1 MGRPS
6 PSPDSHPNP
15 NPNPNSHPNPNRN
28 PHRNPNPNPELEQV
42 LRMMGRLKHRMET
55 EGVWDQTAY
64 NEEMW
69 YAALPIS
76 PHVSPYLPVQCGT
89 TRRCGTPRCRATP

>member
-15 NPNPNSHPNPNRN
+15 NPNPNSHPNPNPN
-28 PHRNPNPNPELEQV
+28 PHRSPEPKPELEQV

-55 EGVWDQTAY
+55 EGVWEQTAY

-69 YAALPIS
+69 YA
-76 PHVSPYLPVQCGT
+76 
-89 TRRCGTPRCRATP
+89 

>member
-15 NPNPNSHPNPNRN
+15 NPHPTSHPNPNPN
-28 PHRNPNPNPELEQV
+28 PHRNPEPNPHRSPEPNPHRSPEPKPELEQV

-69 YAALPIS
+69 CA
-76 PHVSPYLPVQCGT
+76 
-89 TRRCGTPRCRATP
+89 